1 MCSARTST
9 RNASPITTSSIASS
23 KSSAKRDM
31 CAPFWCGSR
40 STVQSIR
47 AAISRSCVPWRR
59 RIAFSTPL
67 TPTRESASGTS
78 GAAACRSSSMSRRVP
93 MERCPVTLPGGFVLT
108 EFAGLVSLAC
118 HDLRTPLATVRGFA
132 KTLQRAA
139 ALDETQARYLELID
153 AASDELT
160 ELVDLLGLVARVE
173 GGRHELTPVD
183 AQTAELA
190 RAVADELGA
199 ERVRVVGDGVE
210 AQLDA
215 PLVQRTLAGYASCA
229 LRHGGLDEVEL

>member
-78 GAAACRSSSMSRRVP
+78 GAAAWRSSSMSRRVP
-93 MERCPVTLPGGFVLT
+93 MERCPVTLPGGFALT
-108 EFAGLVSLAC
+108 EFAGLVTLAC

-132 KTLQRAA
+132 KTLQRTTD
-139 ALDETQARYLELID
+139 LGEPESRYLELID
-153 AASDELT
+153 AASVELT
-160 ELVDLLGLVARVE
+160 ELLDLLGLVARGE
-173 GGRHELTPVD
+173 GGRHELTPTDVD
-183 AQTAELA
+183 TAELA
-190 RAVADELGA
+190 QRVAEQLGP
-199 ERVRVVGDGVE
+199 E
-210 AQLDA
+210 Q
-215 PLVQRTLAGYASCA
+215 
-229 LRHGGLDEVEL
+229 

>member
-93 MERCPVTLPGGFVLT
+93 MERCPVTLPGGFALT
-108 EFAGLVSLAC
+108 EFAGLVTLAC

-132 KTLQRAA
+132 KTLQRTAQ
-139 ALDETQARYLELID
+139 LDEPESRYLELID
-153 AASDELT
+153 AASIELT
-160 ELVDLLGLVARVE
+160 ELLDLLGLVARVE
-173 GGRHELTPVD
+173 GGRQELTPIDLDTGEV
-183 AQTAELA
+183 A
-190 RAVADELGA
+190 RGAAADTVEGEVLVEGEGHA
-199 ERVRVVGDGVE
+199 ARMDGDIVRR
-210 AQLDA
+210 A
-215 PLVQRTLAGYASCA
+215 LAGFARCA
-229 LRHGGLDEVEL
+229 LRHGGLEQV